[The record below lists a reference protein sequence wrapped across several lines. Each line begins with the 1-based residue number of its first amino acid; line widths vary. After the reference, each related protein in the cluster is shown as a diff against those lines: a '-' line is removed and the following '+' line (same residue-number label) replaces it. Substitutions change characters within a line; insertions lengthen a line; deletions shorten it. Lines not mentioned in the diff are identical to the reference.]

1 MNEGRVHL
9 SQSSAQPA
17 PKPSPPAGRSAA
29 AAPAGQGQAAAA
41 RLHAL
46 DEGDLLE
53 LAFNYDEGAL
63 GEIYDRYESRIF
75 SYIFRRTGET
85 ELAEDLTAQVFIKML
100 QAIRDRKAWHSSFS
114 GWLYRIAHNLVID
127 FYRQRDRQPNVGLDE
142 TAEIVAEH
150 DNPVATVEQQIT
162 AERVR
167 AALRRLTEEQA
178 EVLSLRFLE
187 GYSIIEV
194 ALMMNKTEGAIKAL
208 QYRAVA
214 TMRLLLE
221 HEGLHE

>member
-1 MNEGRVHL
+1 MNEGQVNL
-9 SQSSAQPA
+9 SKSTSQPA
-17 PKPSPPAGRSAA
+17 PNTPPAAGTATAA
-29 AAPAGQGQAAAA
+29 SPAWQGQAALS
-41 RLHAL
+41 RLRTL
-46 DEGDLLE
+46 GEEELLE
-53 LAFNYDEGAL
+53 AAYNYEEAALA
-63 GEIYDRYESRIF
+63 EIYDRYEERIF
-75 SYIFRRTGET
+75 TYIYRRTGDV
-85 ELAEDLTAQVFIKML
+85 ELAEDLTAQVFMKML

-127 FYRQRDRQPNVGLDE
+127 FYRQRDRQPHVGLDE
-142 TAEIVAEH
+142 TPDIVAEH

-167 AALRRLTEEQA
+167 AALRRLTDEQA

-187 GYSIIEV
+187 GFSIIEV
-194 ALMMNKTEGAIKAL
+194 ALMMNKSEGAVKAL